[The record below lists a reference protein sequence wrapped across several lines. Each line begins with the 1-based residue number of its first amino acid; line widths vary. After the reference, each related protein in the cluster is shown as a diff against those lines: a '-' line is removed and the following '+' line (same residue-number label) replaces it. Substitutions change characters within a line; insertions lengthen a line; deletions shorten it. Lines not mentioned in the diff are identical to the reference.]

1 MRGLRGKAALVTGA
15 ATGIGAAIVERLLS
29 EGVDVIAADL
39 KAASWD
45 AQASGS
51 SGNLVRI
58 ALDVSR
64 QEDWVRAV
72 DQLEDGNAALNFLV
86 NNAGIASP
94 ANLDDETMQDWRSVV
109 QVGQLGTWLGMK
121 HAGGLISRS
130 GGGAIVNVGSIFGAV
145 GGFGTHF
152 AYHGVKGA
160 VSSMSRN
167 AALHFADRQIRVNT
181 VSPGFIDTPASRSR
195 DSRQVMRQ
203 RMIEG
208 APMRRMGSASEVAGA
223 VAFLL
228 SNDAS
233 FITGTELLV
242 DGGWTAQ

>member
-1 MRGLRGKAALVTGA
+1 MRGLSGKTALVTGA
-15 ATGIGAAIVERLLS
+15 ATGIGAAVVERLVS
-29 EGVDVIAADL
+29 EGVAVIAADL
-39 KAASWD
+39 EAASWEFRPSD
-45 AQASGS
+45 S
-51 SGNLVRI
+51 SGNVIQI

-72 DQLEDGNAALNFLV
+72 DQLEHGNTALDFLV

-94 ANLDDETMQDWRSVV
+94 ANLDDETLQDWRSVV
-109 QVGQLGTWLGMK
+109 EVGQLGTWLGMK
-121 HAGGLISRS
+121 HAGGLITRS
-130 GGGAIVNVGSIFGAV
+130 GGGAIVNIGSIFGAV

-152 AYHGVKGA
+152 AYHAVKGA

-195 DSRQVMRQ
+195 SSRQAMRQ
-203 RMIEG
+203 RMIDG
-208 APMRRMGSASEVAGA
+208 APMRRMGSATEVAGA
-223 VAFLL
+223 VVFLL
-228 SNDAS
+228 SDDAS